1 MAKPIRAQEL
11 HYPMIQFLINIYRE
25 KYVNIINWFKTSEVV
40 QHFITSFVSHGQ
52 KMTTLIR
59 QYQRL

>member
-1 MAKPIRAQEL
+1 MMAKPIRAQEL

-25 KYVNIINWFKTSEVV
+25 KYINIINWFKTSEVV
-40 QHFITSFVSHGQ
+40 HRFITSSVSHGQ

-59 QYQRL
+59 